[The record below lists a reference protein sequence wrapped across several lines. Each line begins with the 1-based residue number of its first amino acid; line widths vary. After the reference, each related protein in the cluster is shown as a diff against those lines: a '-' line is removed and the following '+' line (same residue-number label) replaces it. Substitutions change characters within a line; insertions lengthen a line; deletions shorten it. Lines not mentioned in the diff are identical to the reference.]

1 MHTPQERER
10 HSSEGALTALQ
21 SIANQMIANQILAE
35 RHSFSSLSSCTVSQR
50 RGAFTRP

>member
-1 MHTPQERER
+1 MHTPQEHKR
-10 HSSEGALTALQ
+10 HSFRGALTALQ

-35 RHSFSSLSSCTVSQR
+35 QHAFSSLSSCTVSQR